1 MKPLLYNYYID
12 YTKREKTR
20 LIILCLLHELR
31 VISIQQMQTFLQI
44 DDIAAES
51 TTYENLRILKKKGLI
66 AHSRSGTMTY
76 YYLTKEG
83 HNYIGGYY
91 TLPKVPE
98 YNLQHHLQ
106 INDYLIKM
114 LQLCHRHPHL
124 KAVVSERRKVYEVKD
139 QKKNKKGV
147 KYFVPDF
154 IFVFT
159 GEDGREVEWQFE
171 IELTLKTRNRYR
183 EGVFPKYIKSLTNY
197 EDARLIYVTPSPII
211 KEELELFREYF
222 IYQQGENLEGVFD
235 RLHVFSAEEFEYEI
249 KQLLEEDKFINWI
262 EKKGKN

>member
-1 MKPLLYNYYID
+1 MEPLLYNYYID
-12 YTKREKTR
+12 YSKQDKTR
-20 LIILCLLHELR
+20 LLILCLLHELR
-31 VISIQQMQTFLQI
+31 VISPQQ
-44 DDIAAES
+44 
-51 TTYENLRILKKKGLI
+51 LI
-66 AHSRSGTMTY
+66 AFFQIGQLSAERTVYKHLSLLKTEKLIARSQNGMNTF

-114 LQLCHRHPHL
+114 LQLCHRHTHL

-183 EGVFPKYIKSLTNY
+183 EGVFPKYIKSLTTY

-211 KEELELFREYF
+211 KEELELFKEYF
-222 IYQQGENLEGVFD
+222 IYQQGENLEEVFE

>member
-12 YTKREKTR
+12 YTKKDKTR

-31 VISIQQMQTFLQI
+31 VISVQQLIDFFQI
-44 DDIAAES
+44 ERLSAES
-51 TTYENLRILKKKGLI
+51 TVYKHLNLLKTDGLI
-66 AHSRSGTMTY
+66 ARSKNGMHTF

-114 LQLCHRHPHL
+114 LELCNNHPHL

-139 QKKNKKGV
+139 EKKK
-147 KYFVPDF
+147 
-154 IFVFT
+154 
-159 GEDGREVEWQFE
+159 R
-171 IELTLKTRNRYR
+171 RYSQ
-183 EGVFPKYIKSLTNY
+183 GVFPKYIKHLKNY
-197 EDARLIYVTPSPII
+197 EDARLIYVTPSSII
-211 KEELELFREYF
+211 KEELDMFKEYF
-222 IYQQGENLEGVFD
+222 IDKEGDEYKEVFD
-235 RLHVFSAEEFEYEI
+235 RLHVFSAEEFESEL
-249 KQLLEEDKFINWI
+249 KRLLEKDKFINW
-262 EKKGKN
+262 E

>member
-1 MKPLLYNYYID
+1 MKALLYNYYLD
-12 YTKREKTR
+12 YKSSNKTS

-31 VISIQQMQTFLQI
+31 VVLNQQLFDFFSIETISSKRAVEDALRFLRDNELI
-44 DDIAAES
+44 ES
-51 TTYENLRILKKKGLI
+51 SRIGKNSF
-66 AHSRSGTMTY
+66 H
-76 YYLTKEG
+76 YLTKKG

-235 RLHVFSAEEFEYEI
+235 RLHIFSAEEFEYEM
-249 KQLLEEDKFINWI
+249 KRLLEEDKFINWSE
-262 EKKGKN
+262 EK

>member
-12 YTKREKTR
+12 YSKQDKTR

-31 VISIQQMQTFLQI
+31 VVLNRQLFDFFSIETIASKRGVEDALRFLRDNEFI
-44 DDIAAES
+44 ETS
-51 TTYENLRILKKKGLI
+51 RIGKNSF
-66 AHSRSGTMTY
+66 H
-76 YYLTKEG
+76 YLTKKG

>member
-1 MKPLLYNYYID
+1 
-12 YTKREKTR
+12 
-20 LIILCLLHELR
+20 
-31 VISIQQMQTFLQI
+31 
-44 DDIAAES
+44 
-51 TTYENLRILKKKGLI
+51 
-66 AHSRSGTMTY
+66 
-76 YYLTKEG
+76 
-83 HNYIGGYY
+83 
-91 TLPKVPE
+91 
-98 YNLQHHLQ
+98 
-106 INDYLIKM
+106 M

-235 RLHVFSAEEFEYEI
+235 RLHIFSAEEFEYEM
-249 KQLLEEDKFINWI
+249 KRLLEEDKFINWSE
-262 EKKGKN
+262 EK

>member
-1 MKPLLYNYYID
+1 MEPLLYNYYID
-12 YTKREKTR
+12 YTSSSKIS
-20 LIILCLLHELR
+20 LLILCLLHELR
-31 VISIQQMQTFLQI
+31 VTSNQQLKDFFKINST
-44 DDIAAES
+44 AAERTVESNLTLLRRDELIS
-51 TTYENLRILKKKGLI
+51 TARNGVNTY
-66 AHSRSGTMTY
+66 H
-76 YYLTKEG
+76 YLTKKG

-114 LQLCHRHPHL
+114 LQLCHHHPHL

-183 EGVFPKYIKSLTNY
+183 EGVFPKYIKSLTTY

-211 KEELELFREYF
+211 KEELELFKEYF
-222 IYQQGENLEGVFD
+222 IYQQGENLEEVFE
-235 RLHVFSAEEFEYEI
+235 RLHVFSAEEFEYEM
-249 KQLLEEDKFINWI
+249 KQLLEEDKFINWS

>member
-12 YTKREKTR
+12 YTKKDKTR

-31 VISIQQMQTFLQI
+31 VISVQQLIDFFQI
-44 DDIAAES
+44 ERLSAES
-51 TTYENLRILKKKGLI
+51 TVYKHLNLLKTDGLI
-66 AHSRSGTMTY
+66 ARSKNGMHTF

-114 LQLCHRHPHL
+114 LELCNNHPHL

-139 QKKNKKGV
+139 EKKNQKGV

-154 IFVFT
+154 IFMFL
-159 GEDGREVEWQFE
+159 DSIGREVEWQFE
-171 IELTLKTRNRYR
+171 IELTLKTKRRYSQ
-183 EGVFPKYIKSLTNY
+183 GVFPKYIKHLKNY
-197 EDARLIYVTPSPII
+197 EDARLIYVTPSSII
-211 KEELELFREYF
+211 KEELDMFKEYF
-222 IYQQGENLEGVFD
+222 IDKEGDEYKEVFD
-235 RLHVFSAEEFEYEI
+235 RLHVFSAEEFESEL
-249 KQLLEEDKFINWI
+249 KRLLEKDKFINW
-262 EKKGKN
+262 E